1 MHSTPTN
8 LMTTA
13 SLPVDRPFF
22 AYQHEWNSG
31 ARSRN
36 RVLTKMHQAGA
47 DFFFAYEA
55 LNDALH
61 TGRNQIFLGC
71 TPASRPDSQNLYV
84 SLYRSGRNLDTPW
97 ENKIR

>member
-1 MHSTPTN
+1 
-8 LMTTA
+8 MTTA

-36 RVLTKMHQAGA
+36 RVLTKMRQAGA

-61 TGRNQIFLGC
+61 TGRNQIFWAAPRHLPLPSKLIC
-71 TPASRPDSQNLYV
+71 QLF
-84 SLYRSGRNLDTPW
+84 
-97 ENKIR
+97 